1 MHMMAL
7 ARLADLRL
15 RQGRL
20 DEAEGLLEVIDDERA
35 SALPEA
41 AVRLSRGEPD
51 VAAALLQR
59 RLNFLSENCT
69 ENALMLELLV
79 QAHIAQGNIAAA
91 AAVLERLRNLAATLH
106 DRAPIAARAVSAS
119 ARVSLAQGNLEE
131 AARLFEEALE
141 WFLRLDL
148 PLETAR
154 IRLELARTQAA
165 GNSTVAVALARR
177 AQVAFE
183 QLGASTDSDTAAAF
197 LRSLGAKGRTGPKN
211 IGVLTKREQDVL
223 RLIGFGLSNP
233 EVAQRLLIS
242 RKTAAH
248 HVSSVLAKLGLRNRA
263 EAVAYATRTL
273 GEPAQENDP

>member
-1 MHMMAL
+1 
-7 ARLADLRL
+7 
-15 RQGRL
+15 
-20 DEAEGLLEVIDDERA
+20 
-35 SALPEA
+35 
-41 AVRLSRGEPD
+41 
-51 VAAALLQR
+51 
-59 RLNFLSENCT
+59 
-69 ENALMLELLV
+69 
-79 QAHIAQGNIAAA
+79 
-91 AAVLERLRNLAATLH
+91 
-106 DRAPIAARAVSAS
+106 
-119 ARVSLAQGNLEE
+119 LAQGNLEE

-154 IRLELARTQAA
+154 IRLELARAQAA

-233 EVAQRLLIS
+233 EIAQRLLIS